1 MNRYDF
7 LYELK
12 QRLSQL
18 SADEIE
24 KHLSY
29 YEEMIDDRIEDG
41 MTEEEAVASLEDVS
55 VIAERILLDTPITT
69 LVKTKVKPK
78 KGWTATAIVLAI
90 IGSPIWLSLLIAL
103 VAVAVSV
110 VVAFWAVV
118 IAVAAAVA
126 AIVLAG
132 LALLIAPIFMIGAG
146 LHAALVC
153 FAAGLGVIGIALL
166 GFVGVKHLAKGI
178 AFLCKAMFRGIKSI
192 FIRKEN

>member
-12 QRLSQL
+12 QKLSQL

-55 VIAERILLDTPITT
+55 VIAERILLDMPITT

-126 AIVLAG
+126 AIVLTG

-146 LHAALVC
+146 LPVALAC
-153 FAAGLGVIGIALL
+153 FAAGLGVIGVALL
-166 GFVGVKHLAKGI
+166 GFVGVKYLAKAI
-178 AFLCKAMFRGIKSI
+178 AFLCKAVFRGIKSI

>member
-12 QRLSQL
+12 QKLSQL

-41 MTEEEAVASLEDVS
+41 MTEEAAVASLEDVS

-110 VVAFWAVV
+110 VVAFWSVV
-118 IAVAAAVA
+118 IAVGAAAVGIIIMGLLLIA
-126 AIVLAG
+126 ASPFIWNPGFTSTFLCIAG
-132 LALLIAPIFMIGAG
+132 GLFAIGVALLI
-146 LHAALVC
+146 
-153 FAAGLGVIGIALL
+153 
-166 GFVGVKHLAKGI
+166 FVGVKHLAKGI